1 MRIVEGG
8 VCAVRGVKAS
18 GRKEGKNGV
27 AVITG
32 GGQAAGVFTTN
43 KVTAAPVVVTRKHL
57 IDSQQILA
65 VVANSGSANAF
76 TGPNGIEDA
85 ERVAESLARR
95 LHIRTADVAVASTGI
110 IGTPLNVSWIDSKIV
125 EVLSTIT
132 DTADGSLE
140 AARAIMTTDSTP
152 KQMAVEVDGVALGGI
167 AKGAGMIE
175 PQLST
180 MLAFIYTDAG
190 LTADVLQT
198 CLKRAADLSF
208 NMVVVDGDTST
219 NDTVLLIGTGESSS
233 AIDVDDFQNALNF
246 VCVELAKM
254 IARDGEGATK
264 MMEVTVAGARN
275 QEDAIK
281 AAKAIVRS
289 PLVKTAL
296 FGADPNWGRIVTA
309 VGYSGAFMDPESLSL
324 AMSDGKCT
332 PVVLVEKGLIKSA
345 SADGLEE
352 AALSGIMNSTEIS
365 ILVDLGVGGAA
376 ATAWGCDLT
385 DDYVRINAE
394 YTT

>member
-1 MRIVEGG
+1 MRVVEGG

-18 GRKEGKNGV
+18 GCKEGKNGL
-27 AVITG
+27 AIITG
-32 GGQAAGVFTTN
+32 GGQAVGVFTTN
-43 KVTAAPVVVTRKHL
+43 NVTAAPVIVTRKHL
-57 IDSQQILA
+57 IESKQILA

-85 ERVAESLARR
+85 ERVAESLARH
-95 LHIRTADVAVASTGI
+95 LHIRTADVAVASTGV
-110 IGTPLNVSWIDSKIV
+110 IGTPLNVSWIDSKII

-132 DTADGSLE
+132 DAADGSLE
-140 AARAIMTTDSTP
+140 AARAIMTTDTTP
-152 KQMAVEVDGVALGGI
+152 KQIAVEVDGVALGGI

-180 MLAFIYTDAG
+180 MLAFIYTDAP

-198 CLKRAADLSF
+198 CLKKAADLSF

-219 NDTVLLIGTGESSS
+219 NDTVLLITTGESSKD
-233 AIDVDDFQNALNF
+233 IDIDDFQNALNF

-275 QEDAIK
+275 RADAIK
-281 AAKAIVRS
+281 AAKAVVRS

-309 VGYSGAFMDPESLSL
+309 VGYSGAFMEPEALSL
-324 AMSDGKCT
+324 ALSDGKGT
-332 PVVLVEKGLIKSA
+332 SVVLVENGLIRSVG
-345 SADGLEE
+345 ADRLEE
-352 AALSGIMNSTEIS
+352 MALSVIMNRKEIS
-365 ILVDLGVGGAA
+365 ILVDLGVGAA
-376 ATAWGCDLT
+376 TATAWGCDLT

>member
-1 MRIVEGG
+1 MRVVQGG

-18 GRKEGKNGV
+18 GCKEGKNGL

-43 KVTAAPVVVTRKHL
+43 KVTAAPVIVTRKHL
-57 IDSQQILA
+57 VESQQILA

-76 TGPNGIEDA
+76 TGSNGIEDA
-85 ERVAESLARR
+85 ERVAECLARR
-95 LHIRTADVAVASTGI
+95 LHIRTPDVAVASTGV

-180 MLAFIYTDAG
+180 MLAFIYTDAR
-190 LTADVLQT
+190 LTADVLQA
-198 CLKRAADLSF
+198 CLKKAAALSF

-309 VGYSGAFMDPESLSL
+309 VGYSGAFMDPEALSL

>member
-1 MRIVEGG
+1 MRVVEGG

-18 GRKEGKNGV
+18 GCKEGKNGL
-27 AVITG
+27 AIITG
-32 GGQAAGVFTTN
+32 GGQAVGVFTTN
-43 KVTAAPVVVTRKHL
+43 NVTAAPVIVTRKHL
-57 IDSQQILA
+57 IESKQILA

-85 ERVAESLARR
+85 ERVAESLARH
-95 LHIRTADVAVASTGI
+95 LHIRTADVAVASTGV
-110 IGTPLNVSWIDSKIV
+110 IGTPLNVSWIDSKII
-125 EVLSTIT
+125 EVLPTIT
-132 DTADGSLE
+132 DAADGSLE
-140 AARAIMTTDSTP
+140 AARAIMTTDTTP
-152 KQMAVEVDGVALGGI
+152 KQIAVEVDGVALGGI

-180 MLAFIYTDAG
+180 MLAFIYTDAP

-198 CLKRAADLSF
+198 CLKKAADLSF

-219 NDTVLLIGTGESSS
+219 NDTVLLITTGESSND
-233 AIDVDDFQNALNF
+233 IDIDDFQNALNF

-275 QEDAIK
+275 RADAIK
-281 AAKAIVRS
+281 AAKAVVRS

-309 VGYSGAFMDPESLSL
+309 VGYSGAFMEPEALSL
-324 AMSDGKCT
+324 ALSDGKGT
-332 PVVLVEKGLIKSA
+332 SVVLVENGLIRSVG
-345 SADGLEE
+345 ADRLEE
-352 AALSGIMNSTEIS
+352 KALSGIMNQKEIS
-365 ILVDLGVGGAA
+365 ILVDLGVGAAA

>member
-1 MRIVEGG
+1 MRVVEGG
-8 VCAVRGVKAS
+8 VCAVRGVKAP
-18 GRKEGKNGV
+18 GCKEGKNGL
-27 AVITG
+27 AIITG
-32 GGQAAGVFTTN
+32 GGQAVGVFTTN
-43 KVTAAPVVVTRKHL
+43 NVTAAPVIVTRKHL
-57 IDSQQILA
+57 IESKQILA

-85 ERVAESLARR
+85 ERVAESLARH
-95 LHIRTADVAVASTGI
+95 LHIRTADVAVASTGV
-110 IGTPLNVSWIDSKIV
+110 IGTPLNVSWIDSKII
-125 EVLSTIT
+125 EVLPTIT
-132 DTADGSLE
+132 DAADGSLE
-140 AARAIMTTDSTP
+140 AARAIMTTDTTP
-152 KQMAVEVDGVALGGI
+152 KQIAVEVDGVALGGI

-180 MLAFIYTDAG
+180 MLAFIYTDAP

-198 CLKRAADLSF
+198 CLKKAADLSF

-219 NDTVLLIGTGESSS
+219 NDTVLLITTGESSKD
-233 AIDVDDFQNALNF
+233 IDIDDFQNALNF

-275 QEDAIK
+275 RADAIK
-281 AAKAIVRS
+281 AAKAVVRS

-309 VGYSGAFMDPESLSL
+309 VGYSGAFMEPEALSL
-324 AMSDGKCT
+324 ALSDGKGT
-332 PVVLVEKGLIKSA
+332 SVVLVENGLIRSVG
-345 SADGLEE
+345 ADRLEE
-352 AALSGIMNSTEIS
+352 KALSGIMNRKEIS
-365 ILVDLGVGGAA
+365 ILVDLGVGAA
-376 ATAWGCDLT
+376 TATAWGCDLT

>member
-1 MRIVEGG
+1 MRVVEGG

-18 GRKEGKNGV
+18 GCKEGKNGL
-27 AVITG
+27 AIITG
-32 GGQAAGVFTTN
+32 GGQAVGVFTTN
-43 KVTAAPVVVTRKHL
+43 NVTAAPVIVTRKHL
-57 IDSQQILA
+57 IESKQILA

-85 ERVAESLARR
+85 ERVAESLARH
-95 LHIRTADVAVASTGI
+95 LHIRTADVAVASTGV
-110 IGTPLNVSWIDSKIV
+110 IGTPLNVSWIDSKII
-125 EVLSTIT
+125 EVLPTIT
-132 DTADGSLE
+132 DAADGSLE
-140 AARAIMTTDSTP
+140 AARAIMTTDTTP
-152 KQMAVEVDGVALGGI
+152 KQIAVEVDGVALGGI

-180 MLAFIYTDAG
+180 MLAFIYTDAP

-198 CLKRAADLSF
+198 CLKKAADLSF

-219 NDTVLLIGTGESSS
+219 NDMVLLITTGESSND
-233 AIDVDDFQNALNF
+233 IDIDDFQNALNF

-275 QEDAIK
+275 RADAIK
-281 AAKAIVRS
+281 AAKAVVRS

-309 VGYSGAFMDPESLSL
+309 VGYSGAFMEPEALSL
-324 AMSDGKCT
+324 ALSDGKGT
-332 PVVLVEKGLIKSA
+332 SVVLVENGLIRSVG
-345 SADGLEE
+345 ADRLEE
-352 AALSGIMNSTEIS
+352 KALSGIMNRKEIS
-365 ILVDLGVGGAA
+365 ILVDLGVGAA
-376 ATAWGCDLT
+376 TATAWGCDLT

>member
-1 MRIVEGG
+1 MRVVQGG

-18 GRKEGKNGV
+18 GCKEGKNGL

-43 KVTAAPVVVTRKHL
+43 KVTAAPVIVTRKHL
-57 IDSQQILA
+57 VESQQILA

-76 TGPNGIEDA
+76 TGSNGIEDA
-85 ERVAESLARR
+85 ERVAECLARR
-95 LHIRTADVAVASTGI
+95 LHIRTPDVAVASTGV

-180 MLAFIYTDAG
+180 MLAFIYTDAR
-190 LTADVLQT
+190 LTADVLQL
-198 CLKRAADLSF
+198 CLKKAADLSF

-352 AALSGIMNSTEIS
+352 EALSGIMNSTEIS

>member
-1 MRIVEGG
+1 MRVVEGG

-18 GRKEGKNGV
+18 GCKEGKNGL
-27 AVITG
+27 AIITG
-32 GGQAAGVFTTN
+32 GGQAVGVFTTN
-43 KVTAAPVVVTRKHL
+43 NVTAAPVIVTRKHL
-57 IDSQQILA
+57 IESKQILA

-85 ERVAESLARR
+85 ERVAESLARH
-95 LHIRTADVAVASTGI
+95 LHIRTADVAVASTGV
-110 IGTPLNVSWIDSKIV
+110 IGTPLNVSWIDSKII

-132 DTADGSLE
+132 DAADGSLE
-140 AARAIMTTDSTP
+140 AARAIMTTDTTP
-152 KQMAVEVDGVALGGI
+152 KQIAVEVDGVALGGI

-180 MLAFIYTDAG
+180 MLAFIYTDAP

-198 CLKRAADLSF
+198 CLKKAADLSF

-219 NDTVLLIGTGESSS
+219 NDTVLLITTGESSND
-233 AIDVDDFQNALNF
+233 IDIDDFQNALNF

-275 QEDAIK
+275 RADAIK
-281 AAKAIVRS
+281 AAKAVVRS

-309 VGYSGAFMDPESLSL
+309 VGYSGAFMEPEALSL
-324 AMSDGKCT
+324 ALSDGKGT
-332 PVVLVEKGLIKSA
+332 SVVLVENGLIRSVG
-345 SADGLEE
+345 ADRLEE
-352 AALSGIMNSTEIS
+352 KALSGIMNRKEIS
-365 ILVDLGVGGAA
+365 ILVDLGVGAA
-376 ATAWGCDLT
+376 TATAWGCDLT

>member
-1 MRIVEGG
+1 MRVVEGG

-18 GRKEGKNGV
+18 GLKEGSNGI

-32 GGQAAGVFTTN
+32 GGQGAGVFTTN
-43 KVTAAPVVVTRKHL
+43 KVCAAPIIVTREHL
-57 IDSQQILA
+57 AQSQEILA
-65 VVANSGSANAF
+65 VIANSGSANAF
-76 TGPNGIEDA
+76 TGQKGVTDA
-85 ERVAESLARR
+85 KHVAKSLALR
-95 LHIRTADVAVASTGI
+95 LHIDTTQVAVASTGI
-110 IGTPLNVSWIDSKIV
+110 IGTTLDVDWVDSKIDL
-125 EVLSTIT
+125 VLSALT
-132 DTADGSLE
+132 DVGDGSLK
-140 AARAIMTTDSTP
+140 AAQAIMTTDSTP
-152 KQMAVEVDGVALGGI
+152 KQMAVEAEGVRIGGI

-175 PQLST
+175 PNLAT
-180 MLAFIYTDAG
+180 MLAFIYTDAR

-198 CLKRAADLSF
+198 CLKKAADLSF

-219 NDTVLLIGTGESSS
+219 NDTVLLITTGESSS
-233 AIDVDDFQNALNF
+233 AIDIDDFQNALNF

-254 IARDGEGATK
+254 IARDGEGASK

-275 QEDAIK
+275 RADAIK
-281 AAKAIVRS
+281 AAKAVVRS

-309 VGYSGAFMDPESLSL
+309 VGYSGAFMEPEALSL
-324 AMSDGKCT
+324 ALSDGKGAS
-332 PVVLVEKGLIKSA
+332 VVLVENGLIKSA
-345 SADGLEE
+345 GQNRLEE
-352 AALSGIMNSTEIS
+352 EALSEIMNRKEIS
-365 ILVDLGVGGAA
+365 ILVDLGVGAAA

>member
-1 MRIVEGG
+1 MRVVEGG

-18 GRKEGKNGV
+18 GLKEGSNGI

-32 GGQAAGVFTTN
+32 GGQGAGVFTTN
-43 KVTAAPVVVTRKHL
+43 KVCAAPIIVTREHL
-57 IDSQQILA
+57 AQSQGILA
-65 VVANSGSANAF
+65 VIANSGSANAF
-76 TGPNGIEDA
+76 TGQKGVTDA
-85 ERVAESLARR
+85 KHVAKSLALR
-95 LHIRTADVAVASTGI
+95 LHIDTTQVAVASTGI
-110 IGTPLNVSWIDSKIV
+110 IGTTLDVDWVDSKIDL
-125 EVLSTIT
+125 VLSALT
-132 DTADGSLE
+132 DVGDGSLK
-140 AARAIMTTDSTP
+140 AAQAIMTTDSTP
-152 KQMAVEVDGVALGGI
+152 KQMAVEAKGVRIGGI

-175 PQLST
+175 PNLAT
-180 MLAFIYTDAG
+180 MLAFIYTDAR

-198 CLKRAADLSF
+198 CLKKAADLSF

-219 NDTVLLIGTGESSS
+219 NDTVLLITTGESSS
-233 AIDVDDFQNALNF
+233 AIDIDDFQNALNF

-254 IARDGEGATK
+254 IARDGEGASK

-275 QEDAIK
+275 RADAIK
-281 AAKAIVRS
+281 AAKAVVRS

-309 VGYSGAFMDPESLSL
+309 VGYSGAFMEPEALSL
-324 AMSDGKCT
+324 ALSDGKGAS
-332 PVVLVEKGLIKSA
+332 VVLVENGLIKSA
-345 SADGLEE
+345 GQNRLEE
-352 AALSGIMNSTEIS
+352 EALSEIMNRKEIS
-365 ILVDLGVGGAA
+365 ILVDLGVGAAA

>member
-1 MRIVEGG
+1 MRVVQGG

-18 GRKEGKNGV
+18 GCKEGKNGL

-43 KVTAAPVVVTRKHL
+43 KVTAAPVIVTRKHL
-57 IDSQQILA
+57 VESQQILA

-76 TGPNGIEDA
+76 TGLNGIEDA
-85 ERVAESLARR
+85 ERVAECLARR
-95 LHIRTADVAVASTGI
+95 LHIRTPDVAVASTGV

-132 DTADGSLE
+132 DTADGILE

-180 MLAFIYTDAG
+180 MLAFIYTDAR
-190 LTADVLQT
+190 LTADVLQA
-198 CLKRAADLSF
+198 CLKKAAALSF

-309 VGYSGAFMDPESLSL
+309 VGYSGAFMDPEALSL

-345 SADGLEE
+345 SADGHEE
-352 AALSGIMNSTEIS
+352 EALSGIMNSTEIS

>member
-1 MRIVEGG
+1 MRVVEGG

-18 GRKEGKNGV
+18 GCKEGKNGL
-27 AVITG
+27 AIITG
-32 GGQAAGVFTTN
+32 GGPAAGVFTTN
-43 KVTAAPVVVTRKHL
+43 KVTAAPVIVTRKHL
-57 IDSQQILA
+57 IASQQILA

-76 TGPNGIEDA
+76 TGPNGTEDA
-85 ERVAESLARR
+85 ERIAESLARR
-95 LHIRTADVAVASTGI
+95 LHIHTTDVAVGSTGI
-110 IGTPLNVSWIDSKIV
+110 IGTPLNVGWIDSKIS
-125 EVLSTIT
+125 EVLLTMT
-132 DTADGSLE
+132 DTANGSLE
-140 AARAIMTTDSTP
+140 AARAIMTTDSRP
-152 KQMAVEVDGVALGGI
+152 KQMAIEVDGVAIGGI

-180 MLAFIYTDAG
+180 MLAFIYTDAR

-198 CLKRAADLSF
+198 CLKKAADLSF

-219 NDTVLLIGTGESSS
+219 NDTVLLIATGESSS
-233 AIDVDDFQNALNF
+233 AIDIDDFQNALNF

-275 QEDAIK
+275 RDDAIK
-281 AAKAIVRS
+281 AAKAVVRS

-309 VGYSGAFMDPESLSL
+309 VGYSGAFVDPEALSL
-324 AMSDGKCT
+324 ALSDGKDIS
-332 PVVLVEKGLIKSA
+332 VVLVEKGLIKSA
-345 SADGLEE
+345 SADRFDEG
-352 AALSGIMNSTEIS
+352 ALSEIMNRTEIS
-365 ILVDLGVGGAA
+365 ILVDLGVGAAA

>member
-1 MRIVEGG
+1 MRVVEGG

-18 GRKEGKNGV
+18 GCKEGKNGL
-27 AVITG
+27 AIITG
-32 GGQAAGVFTTN
+32 GGQAVGVFTTN
-43 KVTAAPVVVTRKHL
+43 NVTAAPVIVTRKHL
-57 IDSQQILA
+57 IESKQILA

-85 ERVAESLARR
+85 ERVAESLARH
-95 LHIRTADVAVASTGI
+95 LHIRTADVAVASTGV
-110 IGTPLNVSWIDSKIV
+110 IGTPLNVSWIDSKII
-125 EVLSTIT
+125 EVLPTIT
-132 DTADGSLE
+132 DAADGSLE
-140 AARAIMTTDSTP
+140 AARAIMTTDTTP
-152 KQMAVEVDGVALGGI
+152 KQIAVEVDGVALGGI

-180 MLAFIYTDAG
+180 MLAFIYTDAP

-198 CLKRAADLSF
+198 CLKKAADLSF

-219 NDTVLLIGTGESSS
+219 NDTVLLITTGESSND
-233 AIDVDDFQNALNF
+233 IDIDDFQNALNF

-275 QEDAIK
+275 RADAIK
-281 AAKAIVRS
+281 AAKAVVRS

-309 VGYSGAFMDPESLSL
+309 VGYSGAFMEPEALSL
-324 AMSDGKCT
+324 ALSDGKGT
-332 PVVLVEKGLIKSA
+332 SVVLVENGLIRSVG
-345 SADGLEE
+345 ADRLEE
-352 AALSGIMNSTEIS
+352 KALSVIMNRKEIS
-365 ILVDLGVGGAA
+365 ILVDLGVGAA
-376 ATAWGCDLT
+376 TATAWGCDLT

>member
-1 MRIVEGG
+1 
-8 VCAVRGVKAS
+8 VKAS
-18 GRKEGKNGV
+18 GCKEGKNGL

-43 KVTAAPVVVTRKHL
+43 KVTAAPVIVTRKHL
-57 IDSQQILA
+57 VESQQILA

-76 TGPNGIEDA
+76 TGSNGIEDA
-85 ERVAESLARR
+85 ERVAECLARR
-95 LHIRTADVAVASTGI
+95 LHIRTPDVAVASTGV

-180 MLAFIYTDAG
+180 MLAFIYTDAR
-190 LTADVLQT
+190 LTADVLQA
-198 CLKRAADLSF
+198 CLKKAAALSF

>member
-1 MRIVEGG
+1 MRVVEGG

-18 GRKEGKNGV
+18 GCKEGKNGL
-27 AVITG
+27 AIITG
-32 GGQAAGVFTTN
+32 GGQAVGVFTTN
-43 KVTAAPVVVTRKHL
+43 NVTAAPVIVTRKHL
-57 IDSQQILA
+57 IESKQILA

-85 ERVAESLARR
+85 ERVAESLARH
-95 LHIRTADVAVASTGI
+95 LHIRAADVAVASTGV
-110 IGTPLNVSWIDSKIV
+110 IGTPLNLSWIDSKII

-132 DTADGSLE
+132 DAADGSLE
-140 AARAIMTTDSTP
+140 AARAIMTTDTTP
-152 KQMAVEVDGVALGGI
+152 KQIAVEVDGVALGGI

-180 MLAFIYTDAG
+180 MLAFIYTDAP

-198 CLKRAADLSF
+198 CLKKAADLSF

-219 NDTVLLIGTGESSS
+219 NDTVLLITTGESSKD
-233 AIDVDDFQNALNF
+233 IDIDDFQNALNF

-275 QEDAIK
+275 RADAIK
-281 AAKAIVRS
+281 AAKAVVRS

-309 VGYSGAFMDPESLSL
+309 VGYSGAFMEPEALSL
-324 AMSDGKCT
+324 ALSDGKGT
-332 PVVLVEKGLIKSA
+332 SVVLVENGLIRSVG
-345 SADGLEE
+345 ADRLEE
-352 AALSGIMNSTEIS
+352 KALSGIMNRKEIS
-365 ILVDLGVGGAA
+365 ILVDLGVGAA
-376 ATAWGCDLT
+376 TATAWGCDLT

>member
-1 MRIVEGG
+1 MRVVEGG

-18 GRKEGKNGV
+18 GCKEGKNGL
-27 AVITG
+27 AIITG
-32 GGQAAGVFTTN
+32 GGQAVGVFTTN
-43 KVTAAPVVVTRKHL
+43 NVTAAPVIVTRKHL
-57 IDSQQILA
+57 IESKQILA

-85 ERVAESLARR
+85 ERVAESLARH
-95 LHIRTADVAVASTGI
+95 LHIRTADVAVASTGV
-110 IGTPLNVSWIDSKIV
+110 IGTPLNVSWIDSKII
-125 EVLSTIT
+125 EVLPTIT
-132 DTADGSLE
+132 DAADGSLE
-140 AARAIMTTDSTP
+140 AARAIMTTDTTP
-152 KQMAVEVDGVALGGI
+152 KQIAVEVDGVALGGI

-180 MLAFIYTDAG
+180 MLAFIYTDAP

-198 CLKRAADLSF
+198 CLKKAADLSF

-219 NDTVLLIGTGESSS
+219 NDTVLLITTGESSND
-233 AIDVDDFQNALNF
+233 IDIDDFQNALNF
-246 VCVELAKM
+246 VCVELAII

-275 QEDAIK
+275 RADAIK
-281 AAKAIVRS
+281 AAKAVVRS

-309 VGYSGAFMDPESLSL
+309 VGYSGAFMEPEALSL
-324 AMSDGKCT
+324 ALSDGKGT
-332 PVVLVEKGLIKSA
+332 SVVLVENGLIRSVG
-345 SADGLEE
+345 ADRLEE
-352 AALSGIMNSTEIS
+352 KALSGIMNRKEIS
-365 ILVDLGVGGAA
+365 ILVDLGVGAA
-376 ATAWGCDLT
+376 TATAWGCDLT

>member
-1 MRIVEGG
+1 MRVVQGG

-18 GRKEGKNGV
+18 GCKEGKNGL

-43 KVTAAPVVVTRKHL
+43 KVTAAPVIVTRKHL
-57 IDSQQILA
+57 VESQQILA

-76 TGPNGIEDA
+76 TGSNGIEDA
-85 ERVAESLARR
+85 ERVAECLARR
-95 LHIRTADVAVASTGI
+95 LHIRTPDVAVASTGV

-180 MLAFIYTDAG
+180 MLAFIYTDAR
-190 LTADVLQT
+190 LTADVLQV
-198 CLKRAADLSF
+198 CLKKAADLSF

>member
-43 KVTAAPVVVTRKHL
+43 KVTAAPVIVTRKHL

-76 TGPNGIEDA
+76 TGPNGIKDA
-85 ERVAESLARR
+85 EQVAESLARH

-180 MLAFIYTDAG
+180 MLAFIYTDAR
-190 LTADVLQT
+190 LTADVLQA
-198 CLKRAADLSF
+198 CLKKAAALSF

>member
-1 MRIVEGG
+1 MRVVEGG

-18 GRKEGKNGV
+18 GCKEGKNGL
-27 AVITG
+27 AIITG
-32 GGQAAGVFTTN
+32 GGQAVGVFTTN
-43 KVTAAPVVVTRKHL
+43 NVTAAPVIVTRKHL
-57 IDSQQILA
+57 IESKQILA

-85 ERVAESLARR
+85 ERVAESLARH
-95 LHIRTADVAVASTGI
+95 LHIRTADVAVASTGV

-180 MLAFIYTDAG
+180 MLAFIYTDAR
-190 LTADVLQT
+190 LTADVLQA
-198 CLKRAADLSF
+198 CLKKAAALSF

-309 VGYSGAFMDPESLSL
+309 VGYSGAFIDPEALSL

-352 AALSGIMNSTEIS
+352 EALSGIMNSTEIS

>member
-1 MRIVEGG
+1 
-8 VCAVRGVKAS
+8 VKAS
-18 GRKEGKNGV
+18 GCKEGKNGL

-43 KVTAAPVVVTRKHL
+43 KVTAAPVIVTRKHL
-57 IDSQQILA
+57 VESQQILA

-76 TGPNGIEDA
+76 TGSNGIEDA
-85 ERVAESLARR
+85 ERVAECLARR
-95 LHIRTADVAVASTGI
+95 LHIRTPDVAVASTGV

-180 MLAFIYTDAG
+180 MLAFIYTDAR
-190 LTADVLQT
+190 LTADVLQA
-198 CLKRAADLSF
+198 CLKKAAALSF

-309 VGYSGAFMDPESLSL
+309 VGYSGAFMDPEALSL

-345 SADGLEE
+345 SADGHEE
-352 AALSGIMNSTEIS
+352 EALSGIMNSTEIS